1 MSEAVAQPTEHAT
14 CVLIGTKGV
23 LLRGRPG
30 AGKSDLALRLIEDGA
45 RLIADDRV
53 CLAARGGVLIAS
65 APDALAGVMEVN
77 GIGLVR
83 LDPGVCAPEA
93 KLALVAD
100 LVPRRAVARLPEPE
114 TVTLMGIALPRI
126 DLAPFE
132 ASAPA
137 KLRLAVGQGPGV
149 IMPDP

>member
-1 MSEAVAQPTEHAT
+1 MSDPKPQPTEHAT
-14 CVLIGTKGV
+14 CILIGAKGV

-45 RLIADDRV
+45 RLVADDRV
-53 CLAARGGVLIAS
+53 CLAEREGVLVAR
-65 APDALAGVMEVN
+65 APEALAGVIEVN

-83 LDPGVCAPEA
+83 LDPGACAAEA
-93 KLALVAD
+93 ALALVVD
-100 LVPRRAVARLPEPE
+100 LVPRGAVERLPEPA
-114 TVTLMGIALPRI
+114 TATLMGVDLPRI

-132 ASAPA
+132 PSAPA